1 MKTIDA
7 FTVIDFLRRISETNN
22 LDKIEISS
30 VDLSKYICYTIS
42 KGKYISLYIY
52 QDDNIK
58 LVVSEDLEKEIEF
71 TSDEKTEL
79 FYYFNKIHKAK
90 ENQVYEIIDKACR
103 YKATDIDF
111 V

>member
-1 MKTIDA
+1 MKTID
-7 FTVIDFLRRISETNN
+7 THTIIDFLRRISETND
-22 LDKIEISS
+22 LDKIEISAAN
-30 VDLSKYICYTIS
+30 LSKYICYTIS

-79 FYYFNKIHKAK
+79 FYYFNKIYKAK
-90 ENQVYEIIDKACR
+90 EDQVYKIIDKTCR
-103 YKATDIDF
+103 YTDDVELI
-111 V
+111 